1 MDAAR
6 WYRDVNGVLELKID
20 RKRTKMAQLII
31 LKDVF
36 LSLLTPYDIKVY
48 ISELFKCFK

>member
-6 WYRDVNGVLELKID
+6 WYRDVNRVLELKID

-36 LSLLTPYDIKVY
+36 LSLLTPYDMKVC